1 MDRRIELTPVRKNL
15 NFNQYQN
22 IYIDDKL
29 VTSFQQS
36 KLSVPES
43 KNIRFRYIKNVSN
56 LKNENGINDIL
67 RIQIEQLK

>member
-29 VTSFQQS
+29 VTSFQQV
-36 KLSVPES
+36 KLSIPES
-43 KNIRFRYIKNVSN
+43 KNIRFRYIKNPSS
-56 LKNENGINDIL
+56 KNDNGMNDMV

>member
-29 VTSFQQS
+29 VTSF
-36 KLSVPES
+36 
-43 KNIRFRYIKNVSN
+43 
-56 LKNENGINDIL
+56 
-67 RIQIEQLK
+67 

>member
-29 VTSFQQS
+29 VTSFQQV
-36 KLSVPES
+36 KLSIPES
-43 KNIRFRYIKNVSN
+43 KNIRFRYIKNVSD
-56 LKNENGINDIL
+56 LKNDNGINDIL

>member
-1 MDRRIELTPVRKNL
+1 MDRRTELTPVRKNL

-43 KNIRFRYIKNVSN
+43 KNIRFRYIKNVSD
-56 LKNENGINDIL
+56 LKNDNGINDIL

>member
-43 KNIRFRYIKNVSN
+43 KNIRFRYIKNVSD
-56 LKNENGINDIL
+56 LKNDNGINDIL